1 MQIFLLGLDN
11 TTHTL
16 DVEPSTTLAS
26 IKEVIGASESL
37 NLSYG
42 SKVLDESKTLADYE
56 IESLATLAV
65 NGRLLGGK
73 VHGSLA
79 RAGKVRA
86 QTPKVEKQEKR
97 KKKRGRAFRR
107 IQYTRR
113 FINVATGPGKKRG
126 PNSNS

>member
-16 DVEPSTTLAS
+16 DVDASTTLAA
-26 IKEVIGASESL
+26 IKGVIGAGESF
-37 NLSYG
+37 SISHG
-42 SKVLDESKTLADYE
+42 SKVLSEELTLGE
-56 IESLATLAV
+56 CQIENLSTLSI
-65 NGRLLGGK
+65 NGLLLGGK

-86 QTPKVEKQEKR
+86 QTPKVDKQDKK

-113 FINVATGPGKKRG
+113 YVNVASGPGKKRG